1 MRSFCIVAVALFGL
15 HALHAQS
22 TSHSSRS
29 GAQLFRVYCQKCHS
43 TDGSKSLA
51 PSLYHAM
58 RSSRLSESQM
68 RKIISDGKNTMPSF
82 DRRLTETELDKLI
95 EYLKTL

>member
-1 MRSFCIVAVALFGL
+1 MRSICIVAVALFGS
-15 HALHAQS
+15 HALPAQS
-22 TSHSSRS
+22 TSRNSRS

-43 TDGSKSLA
+43 TDASKSLA

-58 RSSRLSESQM
+58 SSKGFSESQM
-68 RKIISDGKNTMPSF
+68 RKIISDGKNTMPPFS
-82 DRRLTETELDKLI
+82 RRITAKELDKLI

>member
-1 MRSFCIVAVALFGL
+1 MRSFCIVALALFGL
-15 HALHAQS
+15 LALDAQS
-22 TSHSSRS
+22 TSGSSRS

-43 TDGSKSLA
+43 TDGTKSLA

-58 RSSRLSESQM
+58 RSTGFSESQM
-68 RKIISDGKNTMPSF
+68 RKIISDGKNTMPPF
-82 DRRLTETELDKLI
+82 HRRLTEKELDKLI